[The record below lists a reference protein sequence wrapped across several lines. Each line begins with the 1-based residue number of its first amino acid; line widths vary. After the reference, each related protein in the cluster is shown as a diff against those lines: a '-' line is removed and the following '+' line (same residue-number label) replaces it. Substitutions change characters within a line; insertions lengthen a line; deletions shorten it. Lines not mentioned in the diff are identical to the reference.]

1 MPNAKFL
8 WPDGLHLSSI
18 ISVFCL
24 VRGVNKECGDQ
35 RPGQMERFSVL
46 LMLWSLTR
54 IWSICHRDL
63 RPSIQAPAAVMWLV
77 LIYTEIHII

>member
-1 MPNAKFL
+1 MSNAPNAKFL

-24 VRGVNKECGDQ
+24 VHGVNKECGEQ

-46 LMLWSLTR
+46 LMLSGVSQR
-54 IWSICHRDL
+54 YG
-63 RPSIQAPAAVMWLV
+63 PYV
-77 LIYTEIHII
+77 TEI